1 MSTTLTVQSAYNSQR
16 VLEPVT
22 YNGEIVTSGGE
33 TLWEESDL
41 NLTQEHS
48 IAVQGAYHENIG
60 ENVDQV
66 FILTVSN
73 AVNLHDAWTV
83 TLDPQ
88 GPYDLVV
95 SSPYHVHSADGTLK
109 LVTASLTIQNAEH
122 DHVAWNIST
131 LTAGT
136 LTVNNAYHVVA
147 SDQII
152 PIFGNI
158 SCCETYGLN
167 IPVLEIEATMTGGAS
182 ADADLPTIRLTSA
195 RMGARCGTLNLPDLE
210 CSGEMSVG
218 ATSSLDKRLPSLS
231 LESYTGAR
239 TGTLNLPSLEVE
251 IAISGERLGFLD
263 KRLPVF
269 TLDADGT
276 TPVLATLDKS
286 LPPLA
291 IAAEGSVAGTGDL
304 SKNLPA
310 FKISAKVLSGA
321 YGTLDA
327 DLPGIILSDESIA
340 GDSLSLDG
348 YLPTLVSGAVMG
360 EISTLLYEDRY
371 DDYVLRYV
379 R

>member
-95 SSPYHVHSADGTLK
+95 SSPYHVHVAESANLNTTD
-109 LVTASLTIQNAEH
+109 LVIADAYH
-122 DHVAWNIST
+122 DHVAWNVTITESKY
-131 LTAGT
+131 LDIDSP
-136 LTVNNAYHVVA
+136 YHALA

-348 YLPTLVSGAVMG
+348 YLPTIVSGAIMG
-360 EISTLLYEDRY
+360 ELSTIIYEDRY
-371 DDYVLRYV
+371 DDYVLRYA

>member
-1 MSTTLTVQSAYNSQR
+1 MTTLV
-16 VLEPVT
+16 
-22 YNGEIVTSGGE
+22 
-33 TLWEESDL
+33 
-41 NLTQEHS
+41 
-48 IAVQGAYHENIG
+48 
-60 ENVDQV
+60 
-66 FILTVSN
+66 VSN

-95 SSPYHVHSADGTLK
+95 SSPYHVHAAESANLNTID
-109 LVTASLTIQNAEH
+109 LVIADTYH
-122 DHVAWNIST
+122 DHVAWNV
-131 LTAGT
+131 TAT
-136 LTVNNAYHVVA
+136 ESKYLDIDSAYHALA

-152 PIFGNI
+152 PIYGNI
-158 SCCETYGLN
+158 SCCEIYGLN
-167 IPVLEIEATMTGGAS
+167 IPVIELEATMTGGAF

-195 RMGARCGTLNLPDLE
+195 RMGAQCGTLKLPDLE

-218 ATSSLDKRLPSLS
+218 ATSSLNKRLPSLS

-251 IAISGERLGFLD
+251 ITIFGERLGFLD

-321 YGTLDA
+321 YGTLNA

-340 GDSLSLDG
+340 GGSLSLNG

-360 EISTLLYEDRY
+360 ELSTIVYEDKY